1 MLTESTK
8 INVHSH
14 SCESAV
20 FQGFIT
26 VRRCDRINPILLLL
40 SYLLKFKNFVI
51 LHFFMKYPFLFFY
64 LLSISFAYAQD
75 AVRVDSLR
83 KIAANHP
90 ADTLGIHALGDLVY
104 EYAPVDFEKAYSY
117 ANQALSIAQ
126 KLKDRKSEA
135 FALNNVAI
143 AYDFQSKF
151 DKALEYYLKALKTNE
166 EINNQRGIA
175 TGYMNIGV
183 SFFFQDNL
191 DKAEEWYLKS
201 LAIRFKMNTPVE
213 TARIY
218 NNLGIIYRK
227 QKRYAKA
234 REMYDMSL
242 KIKEK
247 QNDKKGIASTLGNI
261 GAVYQHEGDLGKA
274 LEFHYQSLKIEEEIQ
289 HPYGISS
296 SLISI
301 AEIFS
306 IQKNYPKAQENF
318 QKALEI
324 SQKAGT
330 KDNVKNAY
338 LGLFQTDSLQGNI
351 QNALQNYQNYV
362 RIKEEIYNAEKSQQ
376 LIQMQT
382 LYETEKKENQIKLQ
396 KQENEQLKIINWGIF
411 VFCLLIL
418 FVLFLLYN
426 RYQIKMKQQALLIE
440 KEISQKQYLEEKNKY
455 LEETQKHLEEKIDF
469 KNRELSAV
477 ILHISQKNKVL
488 LEVREKM
495 EGLHLLQS
503 AESLTRQ
510 RLKEIIKIIW
520 GNLSSD
526 DDWERFRA
534 YFEGVHPDFFKNLL
548 DKFPDLNPKEL
559 KFCAYLKMNL
569 DTKEIAN
576 LLNISVRSIES
587 YRFRIRQKMN
597 LENNE
602 NLTSFLQA
610 F

>member
-1 MLTESTK
+1 MKKNL
-8 INVHSH
+8 
-14 SCESAV
+14 
-20 FQGFIT
+20 FI
-26 VRRCDRINPILLLL
+26 ILM
-40 SYLLKFKNFVI
+40 SI
-51 LHFFMKYPFLFFY
+51 FFSQNIY
-64 LLSISFAYAQD
+64 SQD
-75 AVRVDSLR
+75 AMRVDSLS
-83 KIAANHP
+83 KIVANHP
-90 ADTLGIHALGDLVY
+90 ADTLGINALGDLVY

-151 DKALEYYLKALKTNE
+151 DKALKYYLKALKINE
-166 EINNQRGIA
+166 EINNQSGIA

-183 SFFFQDNL
+183 SFFFQNNL
-191 DKAEEWYLKS
+191 EKAEEWYLKS
-201 LAIRFKMNTPVE
+201 LAIRLKMNKPVE

-218 NNLGIIYRK
+218 NNLGVTYEK
-227 QKRYAKA
+227 QKKYAKA
-234 REMYDMSL
+234 REMYDKSL
-242 KIKEK
+242 EIKEK
-247 QNDKKGIASTLGNI
+247 ANDRKGIASTLGNI
-261 GAVYQHEGDLGKA
+261 GVVYQHEGNLEQA
-274 LEFHYQSLKIEEEIQ
+274 LSFHYQSLKIEQEIQ

-306 IQKNYPKAQENF
+306 IQKNYQKAQENF

-351 QNALQNYQNYV
+351 QNAFKNYQNYV

-382 LYETEKKENQIKLQ
+382 LYETEKKEHQIKLQ
-396 KQENEQLKIINWGIF
+396 KQENEQLKLINVVAFLMGILMLL
-411 VFCLLIL
+411 VLIL
-418 FVLFLLYN
+418 TYSRHQLK
-426 RYQIKMKQQALLIE
+426 IKQQALLIE
-440 KEISQKQYLEEKNKY
+440 KETNQKQYLEEKNKH

-520 GNLSSD
+520 VNLSSD

-534 YFEGVHPDFFKNLL
+534 YFEGVHPDFFKKLL
-548 DKFPDLNPKEL
+548 DKFPDLSPKEL

-576 LLNISVRSIES
+576 LLNISVRSMES

-597 LENNE
+597 LESSE
-602 NLTSFLQA
+602 NLTSSLQ
-610 F
+610 FF